1 MQKALLQI
9 GQTNFLLSKILK
21 ILYCVHMLL
30 MIITVNKILERF
42 TKKIWK
48 RQIKQSFRVEEVIQ
62 KKVVIYL
69 SSEKI
74 TIIHL
79 TTGLIKR

>member
-1 MQKALLQI
+1 MQKAILQI